1 MLEILTLAEAST
13 KPEAMIPGSWVL
25 SLVGLIITTVIGAL
39 VGKKMGQREEQA
51 KQQTE
56 VGPQPFQIEE
66 VEKLAT
72 KKEVGELEKRLVGE
86 LEKIQAAQAEERRIA
101 REAQGKVHARSDR
114 NAEALAELK
123 GEVHQM
129 GKNVERLLTLAT
141 TPKPPRG

>member
-1 MLEILTLAEAST
+1 MLDLPLLADGSTSFTPEQVGALILAVIAAL
-13 KPEAMIPGSWVL
+13 GGGG
-25 SLVGLIITTVIGAL
+25 LVGRLM
-39 VGKKMGQREEQA
+39 GKKEEQA

-86 LEKIQAAQAEERRIA
+86 LEKIQDAQAEERRVA
-101 REAQGKVHARSDR
+101 RDAQGKVHARSDK

-129 GKNVERLLTLAT
+129 SKNLERLLTIAT